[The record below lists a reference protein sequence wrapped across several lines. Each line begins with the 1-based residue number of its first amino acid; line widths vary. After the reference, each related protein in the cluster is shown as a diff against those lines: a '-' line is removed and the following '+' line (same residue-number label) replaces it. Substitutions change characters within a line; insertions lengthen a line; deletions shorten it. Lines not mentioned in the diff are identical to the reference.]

1 MASTEDFIE
10 FVCSQID
17 SEYSCRYRKMFGS
30 YMVYVHEKPVLL
42 VCDNVVF
49 IKKLEFIK
57 GLMINAETGIPYPG
71 AKEHYILD
79 IEDRPLVNQVIGEL
93 EKVTAVPQKKRK
105 KNTNQA

>member
-17 SEYSCRYRKMFGS
+17 SEYNYRYRKMFGS
-30 YMVYVHEKPVLL
+30 YMVYAHEKPVLL
-42 VCDNVVF
+42 VCDNVVYV
-49 IKKLEFIK
+49 KKLEFIK
-57 GLMINAETGIPYPG
+57 GLMINAETGFPYPG

-105 KNTNQA
+105 PKGK